1 MRLFPVLAAVA
12 AIAFAAPALAQ
23 QVPASPA
30 VAVTEAD
37 LEAAGEALEPVLA
50 AMSEQAAVIRADATL
65 SDTDKRTRIE
75 ALIADNKAAID
86 AFTATLSAY
95 VAAQA
100 RAEGASEEQAA
111 ATAAMFPA
119 LLSQQLTQSLL
130 TGEDAE

>member
-23 QVPASPA
+23 QVPASPTA
-30 VAVTEAD
+30 ATEAD

-50 AMSEQAAVIRADATL
+50 AMSEQAARIRADATL
-65 SDTDKRTRIE
+65 SDADKRARVE

-86 AFTATLSAY
+86 AFTATLSSY

-100 RAEGASEEQAA
+100 RAEGASEEEAA